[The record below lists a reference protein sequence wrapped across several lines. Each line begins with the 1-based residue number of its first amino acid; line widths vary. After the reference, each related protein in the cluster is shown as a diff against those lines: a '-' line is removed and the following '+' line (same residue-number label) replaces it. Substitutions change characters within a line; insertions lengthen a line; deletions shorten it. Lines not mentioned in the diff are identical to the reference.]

1 MDFRSTPACNKQL
14 PNNIHVKLY
23 KKKRSSKN
31 EKKKEIFFYYILLL
45 LFFFLIFLL
54 FFLFFLFVCSYWNAA
69 NLLYVCCELSC
80 FIYI

>member
-31 EKKKEIFFYYILLL
+31 EKKKKEIFFYILYFVIVIFLSYFSFILL
-45 LFFFLIFLL
+45 IFSVR
-54 FFLFFLFVCSYWNAA
+54 LFVLERREPFIR
-69 NLLYVCCELSC
+69 LL
-80 FIYI
+80 

>member
-31 EKKKEIFFYYILLL
+31 EKKKKEIFFY
-45 LFFFLIFLL
+45 IF
-54 FFLFFLFVCSYWNAA
+54 CYC
-69 NLLYVCCELSC
+69 Y
-80 FIYI
+80 